1 MVLSELRKSP
11 HLSIS
16 GILEYVE
23 CSLLYRFGR
32 IDKVPME
39 FRSDNLEFGI
49 VIHRVLA
56 EFYQTRMTG
65 DKMSLKEI
73 HQLFEESWSAV
84 AELNDEIRYSNGKDF
99 QALLISGIDLLT
111 AWHNKLPA
119 DNFRVISIEEAFSF
133 EISDLP
139 VPIIGA
145 IDLIEMDESGAII
158 ITDWKTS
165 ARAYGI
171 DEVDRNQQL
180 TCYQLAAKAN
190 GFGRREI
197 LLRFDTLIKTKKPKF
212 EQYYTVRSE
221 IHEKRLVRKILKV
234 WEGIS
239 RGVFIP
245 NDTSWRC
252 PNCHYRQHCDEWFLK
267 GGEL

>member
-1 MVLSELRKSP
+1 
-11 HLSIS
+11 
-16 GILEYVE
+16 
-23 CSLLYRFGR
+23 
-32 IDKVPME
+32 
-39 FRSDNLEFGI
+39 
-49 VIHRVLA
+49 
-56 EFYQTRMTG
+56 MTG
-65 DKMSLKEI
+65 CRLNDV
-73 HQLFEESWSAV
+73 HHLFEENWRAV

-99 QALLISGIDLLT
+99 QTLLISGIDLLT
-111 AWHNKLPA
+111 AWYHKLPD
-119 DNFRVISIEEAFSF
+119 DNFKVISVEEAFSF
-133 EISDLP
+133 NIKDLP
-139 VPIIGA
+139 LPIIGA
-145 IDLIEMDESGAII
+145 TDLIEEDDSGTII

-180 TCYQLAAKAN
+180 TCYQMAAKKN
-190 GFGRREI
+190 GFGHREI

-212 EQYYTVRSE
+212 EQYYTVRGE
-221 IHEKRLVRKILKV
+221 IDEKRLVRKIHKV

-245 NDTSWRC
+245 NDTSWKC